1 VNKFNDIT
9 QSSLDEWIYYLKN
22 STLPNN
28 YSAKGLEEAQ
38 EILNVLQMNDQE
50 RIDYDAYQKSLAIS
64 YNVIET
70 AKIEGIAMGKEEG
83 ITMGKEEGIA
93 IGKEE
98 GIAMGKEEGIVIGKE
113 EGIVE
118 GIAMGKKEGIAMG
131 KEEEKEI
138 VICNAYKKLNDIQIV
153 AEIVSAT
160 SDKVTEI
167 LKKNGLI

>member
-1 VNKFNDIT
+1 
-9 QSSLDEWIYYLKN
+9 
-22 STLPNN
+22 
-28 YSAKGLEEAQ
+28 LEEAQ

-83 ITMGKEEGIA
+83 IV
-93 IGKEE
+93 E
-98 GIAMGKEEGIVIGKE
+98 GIAMGKE
-113 EGIVE
+113 
-118 GIAMGKKEGIAMG
+118 EGIAMG

-153 AEIVSAT
+153 AEIASAT